1 MPLLA
6 LVLTL
11 MFSAFGNSAS
21 AQDACIPDC
30 ANDTWGDLQPY
41 TMYPDPVNFP
51 YCQVTVYFRTRFAC
65 NTYYDVYIDRVES
78 ANLLSCT
85 SNPSNPLS
93 FGAILAKITEK
104 LLIDNPMGFPPNGP
118 YCDLEQEQ
126 PETSSVVSCCKDNWR
141 VMKGSCWK
149 ALINTGVGSTKK
161 GGDGSVQSLDK
172 LMPCT
177 VEICCLDRYKVC
189 YEKVNGVWTNKT
201 VQHLSTI
208 PQGPCH
214 PDPYDPIN
222 RLCFPVCGNNGR

>member
-1 MPLLA
+1 MMLSHLKRLRLPLLA

-104 LLIDNPMGFPPNGP
+104 LFLFKI
-118 YCDLEQEQ
+118 
-126 PETSSVVSCCKDNWR
+126 TIR
-141 VMKGSCWK
+141 
-149 ALINTGVGSTKK
+149 TVGREPHWI
-161 GGDGSVQSLDK
+161 V
-172 LMPCT
+172 
-177 VEICCLDRYKVC
+177 Y
-189 YEKVNGVWTNKT
+189 
-201 VQHLSTI
+201 
-208 PQGPCH
+208 
-214 PDPYDPIN
+214 
-222 RLCFPVCGNNGR
+222 